1 MEASPSGP
9 CTATSV
15 PNERRVVTTTD
26 RRSSVVVVGGG
37 HGCSRSLAALLR
49 LDVERTA
56 IVTVADDGGSS
67 GRLRRDHDVV
77 ALGDLRMALLALAE
91 REAGSVMEAPPIV
104 ALARRRFERGEL
116 AGHSLG
122 NLLLLALVEGHDGDL
137 IAALDA
143 FARMVDAAG
152 RVLPAT
158 TVPVTLVAETDS
170 GPVAGQAAVA
180 TATRIRD
187 VRLVPGDAPAAAGVV
202 EAIGAADLV
211 LLGPG
216 SLYTS
221 VLPNLLVMGVA
232 DALRTTAGNVVV
244 VGNLRE
250 QPGETEG
257 MDLADHVDA
266 LVQHLPDLR
275 IDTLLAHEPRGG
287 SGRSGAPHEALHID
301 VQRLSEHVGVVVR
314 ADLGDELTG
323 HRPDALA
330 SAVAALLAH
339 ASTAV
344 DPGGKRSE

>member
-1 MEASPSGP
+1 MSS
-9 CTATSV
+9 TAQR
-15 PNERRVVTTTD
+15 P
-26 RRSSVVVVGGG
+26 SVVVVGGG

-49 LDVERTA
+49 LDVAPTA

-77 ALGDLRMALLALAE
+77 GLGDLRMALLALADHP
-91 REAGSVMEAPPIV
+91 AAPPHQRGEIA
-104 ALARRRFERGEL
+104 ALARRRFARGEL

-122 NLLLLALVEGHDGDL
+122 NLLLLGLLEEHDGDL

-143 FARMVDAAG
+143 FARMVGAAG

-158 TVPVTLVAETDS
+158 TMPVTLAAETAS

-180 TATRIRD
+180 TATRIRS
-187 VRLVPGDAPAAAGVV
+187 VRLRPGDAPPATGVL
-202 EAIGAADLV
+202 EAIGEAELV

-221 VLPNLLVMGVA
+221 VLPNLLVAGVA
-232 DALRTTAGNVVV
+232 DALRTTSARVVL

-266 LVQHLPDLR
+266 LVHHLPGLR
-275 IDTLLAHEPRGG
+275 IDILLAHERSDRREERSDRREPAATSRGPLPIDEQ
-287 SGRSGAPHEALHID
+287 RLAPHVAAI
-301 VQRLSEHVGVVVR
+301 VR
-314 ADLGDELTG
+314 ADLGEELAG
-323 HRPDALA
+323 HDPDRLA
-330 SAVAALLAH
+330 AAVAALLAPP
-339 ASTAV
+339 STGAAEA
-344 DPGGKRSE
+344 G

>member
-1 MEASPSGP
+1 MS
-9 CTATSV
+9 TAG
-15 PNERRVVTTTD
+15 RRP
-26 RRSSVVVVGGG
+26 SVVVVGGG

-77 ALGDLRMALLALAE
+77 ALGDLRMALLALTGPSGRSGTEEPA
-91 REAGSVMEAPPIV
+91 APGDPGGAHARTV
-104 ALARRRFERGEL
+104 ATLARRRFRRGEL

-122 NLLLLALVEGHDGDL
+122 NLLLLGLLEEHGGDL
-137 IAALDA
+137 IAAVDA
-143 FARMVDAAG
+143 FARLVGAAG

-158 TVPVTLVAETDS
+158 TVPVTLAAETAS

-180 TATRIRD
+180 TATRIRS
-187 VRLVPGDAPAAAGVV
+187 VRLQPEVAPAAAGVL
-202 EAIGAADLV
+202 EAIGGADLV

-221 VLPNLLVMGVA
+221 VLPSLLVGRIA
-232 DALRTTAGNVVV
+232 DALRSTKARVVV

-266 LVQHLPDLR
+266 LVQHLPGLR
-275 IDTLLAHEPRGG
+275 IDVLLAHE
-287 SGRSGAPHEALHID
+287 RSGGVAEPMARHRPLPID
-301 VQRLSEHVGVVVR
+301 ERRLARHVGAIVR
-314 ADLGDELTG
+314 TDLGDELAG
-323 HRPDALA
+323 HDPDRLA
-330 SAVAALLAH
+330 AAIVALLGPP
-339 ASTAV
+339 SS
-344 DPGGKRSE
+344 GGTRIAGAA